1 MSRPP
6 LNRTAVWVRERACV
20 PLVLAEARG
29 AAVRSA
35 SAQVTELASARQQP
49 GRRARRRRAA

>member
-6 LNRTAVWVRERACV
+6 LTRTALWVRERACV

-29 AAVRSA
+29 TTVRRA
-35 SAQVTELASARQQP
+35 AQVTELASARRQP
-49 GRRARRRRAA
+49 GRRSRRRRAA